1 MKQKI
6 VNNLFL
12 KVFSYNSI
20 VVLVKFI
27 TAFIVSKVSAIF
39 LGPSGYALVGN
50 LKNILQGVLGVTST
64 GFQSGVIKYVTENKT
79 DKRELNVVISSV
91 IFLCIIISCIVS
103 VFVYVFSES
112 LSIYVLKEASYSIIF
127 KWLALL
133 LPLVSLSFLTVYLVN
148 GLQKFKLYT
157 FLVSLSNILNAL
169 ITFIL
174 IYYSNLEGALFASIL
189 VPALNFLLGFIF
201 KEIRDIYILFFRNYK
216 HISIGFIKSISVYL
230 MMAIYSSI
238 LISLSYLLVRNQ
250 IIESI
255 DLFNAGLWESMNKVS
270 SFYMV
275 FFSSL
280 FTLYLLPQLTVNET
294 LTGYYSIMKNYFK
307 YLIPFMILVFLIL
320 FLFRVFLIKI
330 VLTEEFKSI
339 EQFFLLQ
346 FFGDFIKIIAF
357 SLAYQFH
364 AKKMV
369 KFYIISDF
377 VLYVSFYVLS
387 VYLLKYFSLG
397 GVFYA
402 YIVSTILYFLFV
414 LIFIL
419 NNNSKYLESH
429 AK

>member
-6 VNNLFL
+6 VNNLFF

-20 VVLVKFI
+20 VVLVKFV
-27 TAFIVSKVSAIF
+27 TAFVVSKVSAIF

-64 GFQSGVIKYVTENKT
+64 GFQSGVIKYVAENKT
-79 DKRELNVVISSV
+79 DKRELKVVVSSV

-103 VFVYVFSES
+103 VFVYVFSGS

-174 IYYSNLEGALFASIL
+174 IYYYNLEGALFASIL

-216 HISIGFIKSISVYL
+216 YISIGFVKSISVYL
-230 MMAIYSSI
+230 MMAVYSSI
-238 LISLSYLLVRNQ
+238 LISFSYLLVRNE

-294 LTGYYSIMKNYFK
+294 VTGYYSIMKNYFK

-387 VYLLKYFSLG
+387 LYLLEYFSLV

-414 LIFIL
+414 LIFVL